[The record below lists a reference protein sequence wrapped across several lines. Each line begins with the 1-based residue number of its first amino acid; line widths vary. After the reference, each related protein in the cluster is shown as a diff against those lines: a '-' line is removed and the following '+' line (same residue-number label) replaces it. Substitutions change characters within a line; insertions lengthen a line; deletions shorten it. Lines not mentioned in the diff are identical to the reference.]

1 MDSFP
6 LKCSGLSKPKSAA
19 KKAVTGAQ
27 LTQRGHLDT
36 QRTCASSARSSP
48 GVLLKCLAWE
58 TLGKPRKMMGKPE
71 KWWFIWEDGCWK
83 LELHNGTRL
92 FIYHSGRKFRMQ
104 DRLRLDVVQMWLVS
118 KYSKA
123 NLRLKASLLFF
134 TVLVK
139 NVIKLRTCAWV
150 VPFLK
155 AEMEP
160 EEWFLVDNSG
170 DLSAWET
177 LGLTPF
183 HNVLIVRSFSQL
195 LVGFDP
201 GFCSFFHICFEL
213 LNGAIFQSN
222 GAPFLPQLPVILPA
236 QIRSSWKDWIPT
248 IVVGIAFNIC
258 NDIWYL
264 WLATIRGYNDFHLH
278 LLNPGTGCVLY

>member
-1 MDSFP
+1 MVEGLPSIFHSF
-6 LKCSGLSKPKSAA
+6 G
-19 KKAVTGAQ
+19 Q
-27 LTQRGHLDT
+27 N
-36 QRTCASSARSSP
+36 
-48 GVLLKCLAWE
+48 
-58 TLGKPRKMMGKPE
+58 M
-71 KWWFIWEDGCWK
+71 
-83 LELHNGTRL
+83 
-92 FIYHSGRKFRMQ
+92 
-104 DRLRLDVVQMWLVS
+104 
-118 KYSKA
+118 
-123 NLRLKASLLFF
+123 
-134 TVLVK
+134 
-139 NVIKLRTCAWV
+139 IKLRTCAWV

-160 EEWFLVDNSG
+160 EEWFLLDNSG
-170 DLSAWET
+170 DLSWET

-195 LVGFDP
+195 LVVFDP

-213 LNGAIFQSN
+213 VNGAIFQSN

-236 QIRSSWKDWIPT
+236 QIRSSWKDWMPT

-258 NDIWYL
+258 NVCWYL